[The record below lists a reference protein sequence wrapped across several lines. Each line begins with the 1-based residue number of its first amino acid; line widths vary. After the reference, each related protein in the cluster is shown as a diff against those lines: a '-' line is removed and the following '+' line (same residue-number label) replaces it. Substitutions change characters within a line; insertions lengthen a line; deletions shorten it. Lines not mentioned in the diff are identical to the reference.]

1 MAKDGKLS
9 RQYPPWQF
17 SLAGLLS
24 FVLASAIYFGVVSVS
39 FGSPRALGDVTGE
52 RVFVDMG
59 RDFPSRLIATIVL
72 GWGGLLAL
80 YCSWR
85 LKAALVIHFS
95 GPVAFG
101 VLALVA
107 LALSLPVYTIK
118 VSVQISLYLLLYGP
132 FISVLFGFPVAVLML
147 IYRVL

>member
-101 VLALVA
+101 VLRWWPWL
-107 LALSLPVYTIK
+107 
-118 VSVQISLYLLLYGP
+118 
-132 FISVLFGFPVAVLML
+132 
-147 IYRVL
+147 